1 MVWTGSVCK
10 SEEKKEL
17 MQEVPVSPKVA
28 AHWMGVLEGGRN
40 EK

>member
-1 MVWTGSVCK
+1 MVWTGSVGK
-10 SEEKKEL
+10 KKEL
-17 MQEVPVSPKVA
+17 MQEATVSPKLA